1 MSNIHLIS
9 LGILNIDISLSDLR
23 ENVCFELF
31 LVASCCSQHTKN
43 VHILLPIKDLS
54 ILSPKYHIDIS
65 SILFYTVM

>member
-9 LGILNIDISLSDLR
+9 LGILNIDISLSDL
-23 ENVCFELF
+23 EMSALNAI
-31 LVASCCSQHTKN
+31 LVASCCSQRLQKMY
-43 VHILLPIKDLS
+43 ILLPIKDLS